1 MAQSYQL
8 VGMDNTDQSVCV
20 KRRFTHPREVRA
32 DRRATDGRL
41 ASNGVSRQ
49 ESGHHVARGV
59 CEMTLTDVAN
69 LTADEAAAELAR
81 LARELAHHDRLY
93 YQQDAPEIT
102 DAEYDE
108 LRRRNAAIEARFP
121 ELIRDD
127 SPSQR
132 IGGGGPEGGFAK
144 LRHRVP
150 MLSLDNAMHA
160 TEFTEFCSRARR
172 FVGLPSDAPLDFV
185 AEPKIDGLSINLTY
199 ENGRFVHGATRGDG
213 MVGEDVTANLRTMN
227 TVPTRLKGHAPMLI
241 EIRGEVF
248 MTKSDF
254 LAMNEAQA
262 AAGQK
267 VFANPRNAAAGSL
280 RQLDPA
286 ITAGRPLSLFAYAM
300 GEASEQVAKTH
311 WEYLERLRHW
321 GFQVNP
327 LSRRIRSEA
336 AAAEFQAN
344 IAVER
349 SGLGYDIDGV
359 VYKLNDLALQR
370 RLGFVGRAP
379 RWAIAW
385 KFPAEQAMTVL
396 KEIRIQVGRTGAL
409 TPVARLE
416 PVNVGGVLVQNATL
430 HNEDEIKRK
439 DIRVGDTVVLQRA
452 GDVIPQI
459 VSVVLERRPHGAK
472 PYHFPDKCPACGSLA
487 VRPPGEA
494 VRRCT
499 GGLICPAQRVE
510 RLIHFVSR
518 PAFDIDGL
526 GEKTIQEFFDEG
538 WLHSPA
544 DLFRLPAREAEIAER
559 EGWGKVSARNL
570 SRAIEARRHI
580 PLNRLIYALGVRR
593 IGDANAK
600 LLARHYGSYAHWR
613 TQMLAAG
620 VVGSEAREELGSI
633 VGIGPAIAQELAD
646 FFAEHR
652 NVETLNVLTA
662 ELTVDGAARVTA
674 VADSEIAGKTLVFT
688 GTLETMT
695 RPEAKARAEALGAKV
710 TDSVSKKTDLVIV
723 GADAGSKARKA
734 AELGVKTITE
744 AEWRELSA

>member
-1 MAQSYQL
+1 M
-8 VGMDNTDQSVCV
+8 TSV
-20 KRRFTHPREVRA
+20 E
-32 DRRATDGRL
+32 D
-41 ASNGVSRQ
+41 
-49 ESGHHVARGV
+49 
-59 CEMTLTDVAN
+59 LTEQ
-69 LTADEAAAELAR
+69 EAASELAR
-81 LARELAHHDRLY
+81 LAQEIAHHDRLY
-93 YQQDAPEIT
+93 HQQDAPEIS
-102 DAEYDE
+102 DAEYDA
-108 LRRRNAAIEARFP
+108 LRRRNLAIEVRFP
-121 ELIRDD
+121 ELIRPD

-132 IGGGGPEGGFAK
+132 VGGAPETGFAK

-150 MLSLDNAMHA
+150 MLSLDNAMNPE
-160 TEFTEFCSRARR
+160 EFADFCARARR
-172 FVGLPSDAPLDFV
+172 FVGMAADAPLDFV

-199 ENGRFVHGATRGDG
+199 EHGRFVHGATRGDG
-213 MVGEDVTANLRTMN
+213 TEGEEVTANLHTMKS
-227 TVPTRLKGHAPMLI
+227 VPAKLKGHAPALI

-248 MTKSDF
+248 MTKADF
-254 LAMNEAQA
+254 LALNEAQA
-262 AAGQK
+262 AADHRL
-267 VFANPRNAAAGSL
+267 FANPRNAAAGSL
-280 RQLDPA
+280 RQLDPS

-300 GEASEQVAKTH
+300 GESSEAVAATH

-321 GFQVNP
+321 GFTVNP
-327 LSRRIRSEA
+327 LSKHLHGEA
-336 AAAEFQAN
+336 EAAEFQARM
-344 IAVER
+344 AAER

-370 RLGFVGRAP
+370 RLGFAGRAP

-430 HNEDEIKRK
+430 HNEDEIARK
-439 DIRVGDTVVLQRA
+439 DIRIGDTVVLQRA

-459 VSVVLERRPHGAK
+459 VSVVLERRPDGTE
-472 PYHFPDKCPACGSLA
+472 PYHFPEVCPACGSHA

-544 DLFRLPAREAEIAER
+544 DLFHLPEREAEIAQR

-570 SRAIEARRHI
+570 SRAIEARRHV
-580 PLNRLIYALGVRR
+580 PLDRFIYALGIRR
-593 IGDANAK
+593 IGDSNAK
-600 LLARHYGSYAHWR
+600 LLARHYGSFANWR
-613 TQMLAAG
+613 TQMLAATE
-620 VVGSEAREELGSI
+620 VGSEAREELGSI
-633 VGIGPAIAQELAD
+633 VGIGPGIAQELVD
-646 FFAEHR
+646 FFGEPR
-652 NVETLNVLTA
+652 NVETLDELA
-662 ELTVDGAARVTA
+662 KELTIEDAARA
-674 VADSEIAGKTLVFT
+674 AAAADSEVAGKTLVFT

-710 TDSVSKKTDLVIV
+710 TDSVSRKTDLVVV
-723 GADAGSKARKA
+723 GADAGSKARRA
-734 AELGVKTITE
+734 AELGVRTITE
-744 AEWRELSA
+744 TEWRELAGMG